1 MTFEDPSRL
10 EKLLA
15 DRATGD
21 LDHAGHGELARL
33 LQDEGDDFGMELA
46 AAALDLSFIQEE
58 TPMPLDLRQKVAETA
73 FAFLPKPDEPAIR
86 AARPRIV
93 IRKSGPIKTTLG
105 WMGWLAAAASLVF
118 AVYIWREN
126 KPTPPPDLQSQR
138 AHLLKEATDLVTLN
152 WTATEDPA
160 ATAANGD
167 VLWSNARQ
175 QGFMRIQGL
184 QANNPNE
191 TQYQLWIFDGTRE
204 NPVDGG
210 VFDIPAGASEV
221 IVPIDAKLMIATPQL
236 FAITVE
242 KPGGV
247 VVSKR
252 ERIVLV
258 ADPGKA
264 G

>member
-1 MTFEDPSRL
+1 MTFEDPSHL

-21 LDHAGHGELARL
+21 LDAVGYRELARL
-33 LQDEGDDFGMELA
+33 LQDEDDLGMDLA
-46 AAALDLSFIQEE
+46 AAALDLGLAKSEE
-58 TPMPLDLRQKVAETA
+58 PMPLALREKVAEA
-73 FAFLPKPDEPAIR
+73 AHVFMPKQEAPAVR
-86 AARPRIV
+86 VMAARPEAS
-93 IRKSGPIKTTLG
+93 KGSSGKTVLG

-118 AVYIWREN
+118 AAYLWREN
-126 KPTPPPDLQSQR
+126 QPVPTPDLQTQR
-138 AHLLKEATDLVTLN
+138 QHLLAEASDAVPLP

-160 ATAANGD
+160 ASSASGD
-167 VLWSNARQ
+167 VLWSNDRQ
-175 QGFMRIQGL
+175 KGYMRIQGL
-184 QANNPNE
+184 EANNPAQV
-191 TQYQLWIFDGTRE
+191 QYQLWIFDGTRE

-210 VFDIPAGASEV
+210 VFDVPPGATEI
-221 IVPIDAKLMIATPQL
+221 IVPIDAKLMVDTPQL

-258 ADPGKA
+258 ADPTKA